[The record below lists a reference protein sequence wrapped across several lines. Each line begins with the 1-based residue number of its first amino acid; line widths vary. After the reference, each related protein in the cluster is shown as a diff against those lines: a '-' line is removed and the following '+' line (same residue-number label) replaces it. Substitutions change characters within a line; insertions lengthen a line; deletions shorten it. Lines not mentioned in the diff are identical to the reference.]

1 MERKLTKDSGKL
13 SAAQISKAVLERSL
27 EQMEQMVHDIY
38 HCVLAFF
45 SNEPTIS
52 DKNYG
57 KN

>member
-1 MERKLTKDSGKL
+1 MKDSGKL